1 MNLSCVLPLSK
12 LPNYLVP
19 ITFPG
24 SFSFLDNYQANPR
37 KSSGD
42 FWSFKDGKVVKRK
55 VGIVRGWLLPVD
67 PWAPNIDSENIAS
80 QLFAVSLFPYIGF
93 LYFITKSKSAPK
105 LTLFGFYFLLAFVGA
120 TVELGCKSSQFCPNR
135 KEMKAGKVPAG
146 IYAKVKFGTSLS
158 NVDWLHGGAESL
170 LTLTNLFIVLGLRQ
184 ALRKA
189 DDAKERTSSSVPN
202 VKKQKKPYV

>member
-120 TVELGCKSSQFCPNR
+120 TV
-135 KEMKAGKVPAG
+135 PAG